1 MQKYVFGILIF
12 ALIATIFLA
21 GCVSKKNVDNF
32 DEVDEL
38 QTISNEEQQ
47 ISKDLEN
54 LSLEDPIN
62 KDLVEIDN
70 TLKELDSLLEEPSL
84 EIN

>member
-1 MQKYVFGILIF
+1 MQKYIFGILIF

-21 GCVSKKNVDNF
+21 GCISKKNVDNF
-32 DEVDEL
+32 DEVDDL
-38 QTISNEEQQ
+38 QNITDDEQQ
-47 ISKDLEN
+47 ISGDLEN

-62 KDLVEIDN
+62 KDLLEIDN
-70 TLKELDSLLEEPSL
+70 TLKELDTLLDEPVV